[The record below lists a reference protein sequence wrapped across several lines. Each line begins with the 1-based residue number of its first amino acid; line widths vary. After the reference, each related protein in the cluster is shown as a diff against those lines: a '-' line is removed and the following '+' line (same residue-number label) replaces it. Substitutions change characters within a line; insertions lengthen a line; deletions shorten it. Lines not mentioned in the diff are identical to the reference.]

1 MGSSE
6 RWTGSGEANDM
17 NVVGFDF
24 GTTNSLI
31 SVIRGQRAIS
41 FLDDEQRP
49 IPSIVC
55 YEGMQKVLG
64 RDAKERLAQAGLG
77 VQGNIVR
84 SPKVYL
90 GRDSVFVE
98 GTERN
103 PVEIVSDVVRHVL
116 HQAQSGA
123 RDLGEISGAVVT
135 IPVDMEGY
143 RRRALRE
150 AFRLAGLRIVQF
162 VHEPLAAL
170 YGLFCGQDLA
180 SMLRRY
186 DRKLVLVFDWGGGT
200 LDLTLCRP
208 IGDMVVQLLNDG
220 TDEVGGDVFDET
232 IMNRLI
238 QNVVSARNLEEEVD
252 ALMDRCERAK
262 IDLSSRS
269 NVVIYVGSFF
279 QGIYEQEF
287 DYVLS
292 QGELEQIVGP
302 LLDKGFKRIERIL
315 ADAGYGPEQVAL
327 CVATGGMSN
336 MPAVRRRLHE
346 WFGPERVQIPDG
358 TATLI
363 SQGAAWIAADQVGLQ
378 LAKNV
383 ELVLARNS
391 YLPLVKAGTRMPKE
405 GEVQDERYHLY
416 CTDPRDGVAKFQ
428 ICTPKRA
435 GKTVLPNEPRTH
447 LEHIT
452 IKVDEE
458 ARAFHERL
466 ELDVRINDDLILE
479 AHARSLNRMDDD
491 KREIH
496 NLEFGLQFPSH
507 AEATGSN
514 DKELEG
520 TPASGNPPSMGALGV
535 RANVADRVDLSL
547 VPGEFLCEYDPFY
560 FDVRRNPPR
569 QQVLE
574 RLYYQPC
581 SVCGRASNDPACQ
594 CSSLSSGAGGTGD
607 LNSREVSS
615 QTRYSSR

>member
-1 MGSSE
+1 
-6 RWTGSGEANDM
+6 M

-31 SVIRGQRAIS
+31 SVVRGQRAIS

-49 IPSIVC
+49 IPSVVC
-55 YEGMQKVLG
+55 YEGVQKILG
-64 RDAKERLAQAGLG
+64 REAKERLAQAGLG

-84 SPKVYL
+84 SPKMFL
-90 GRDSVFVE
+90 GRESVFVE
-98 GTERN
+98 GTERSS
-103 PVEIVSDVVRHVL
+103 VDIVSDVVRHVL
-116 HQAQSGA
+116 HQAQSSA
-123 RDLGEISGAVVT
+123 RDLGEIPGAVVT

-150 AFRLAGLRIVQF
+150 AFMLAGLRIVQF

-170 YGLFCGQDLA
+170 YGLFRDQDLA

-208 IGDMVVQLLNDG
+208 MGDMVVQLMNDG
-220 TDEVGGDVFDET
+220 TDEVGGDVFDEA

-238 QNVVSARNLEEEVD
+238 QKVAAARGLGESVD
-252 ALMDRCERAK
+252 TQPGAKARLMDRCERAK

-269 NVVIYVGSFF
+269 NVAIYVGSFF
-279 QGIYEQEF
+279 RGADEEEF
-287 DYVLS
+287 DYALS

-315 ADAGYGPEQVAL
+315 TDAGYTPEQVSL

-336 MPAVRRRLHE
+336 MPAVKRRLHE
-346 WFGPERVQIPDG
+346 WFGPERVKIPDG

-391 YLPLVKAGTRMPKE
+391 YLPLVKAGTVMPKE
-405 GEVQDERYHLY
+405 GEVQRETYHLY

-435 GKTVLPNEPRTH
+435 GASVLPSDPRTH
-447 LEHIT
+447 LEHVT
-452 IKVDEE
+452 VKVDGK
-458 ARAFHERL
+458 ARAFQERL
-466 ELDVRINDDLILE
+466 ELDVRINDDLILD
-479 AHARSLNRMDDD
+479 AHARSLNLKDEDR
-491 KREIH
+491 REIH
-496 NLEFGLQFPSH
+496 NLEFGLRFP
-507 AEATGSN
+507 AEAQATGSS
-514 DKELEG
+514 DKEKEEA
-520 TPASGNPPSMGALGV
+520 PASGGHRPIGALSV
-535 RANVADRVDLSL
+535 RANVADRVDLAL
-547 VPGEFLCEYDPFY
+547 VPGEFLYQYDPFY
-560 FDVRRNPPR
+560 FDVRRNPPER
-569 QQVLE
+569 QVLE
-574 RLYYQPC
+574 KLYYQPC
-581 SVCGRASNDPACQ
+581 SLCGRASNDPACQ
-594 CSSLSSGAGGTGD
+594 CSSSLIGAGRATGLD
-607 LNSREVSS
+607 ENEGR
-615 QTRYSSR
+615 R

>member
-1 MGSSE
+1 
-6 RWTGSGEANDM
+6 M

-31 SVIRGQRAIS
+31 SVVRGQRAIS

-49 IPSIVC
+49 IPSVVC
-55 YEGMQKVLG
+55 YEGVQKILG
-64 RDAKERLAQAGLG
+64 REAKERLAQAGLG

-84 SPKVYL
+84 SPKMFL
-90 GRDSVFVE
+90 GRESVFVE
-98 GTERN
+98 GTERSS
-103 PVEIVSDVVRHVL
+103 VDIVSDVVRHVL
-116 HQAQSGA
+116 HQAQSSA
-123 RDLGEISGAVVT
+123 RDLGEIPGAVVT

-150 AFRLAGLRIVQF
+150 AFMLAGLRIVQF

-170 YGLFCGQDLA
+170 YGLFRDQDLA

-208 IGDMVVQLLNDG
+208 MGDMVVQLMNDG
-220 TDEVGGDVFDET
+220 TDEVGGDVFDEA

-238 QNVVSARNLEEEVD
+238 QKVAAARGLGESVD
-252 ALMDRCERAK
+252 TQPGAKARLMDRCERAK

-269 NVVIYVGSFF
+269 NVAIYVGSFF
-279 QGIYEQEF
+279 RGADEEEF
-287 DYVLS
+287 DYALS

-302 LLDKGFKRIERIL
+302 LLDKGFNRIERIL
-315 ADAGYGPEQVAL
+315 TDAGYTPEQVSL

-336 MPAVRRRLHE
+336 MPAVKRRLHE
-346 WFGPERVQIPDG
+346 WFGPERVKIPDG

-391 YLPLVKAGTRMPKE
+391 YLPLVKAGTVMPKE
-405 GEVQDERYHLY
+405 GEVQRETYHLY

-435 GKTVLPNEPRTH
+435 GASVLPSDPRTH
-447 LEHIT
+447 LEHVT
-452 IKVDEE
+452 VKVDGK
-458 ARAFHERL
+458 ARAFQERL
-466 ELDVRINDDLILE
+466 ELDVRINDDLILD
-479 AHARSLNRMDDD
+479 AHARSLNLKDEDR
-491 KREIH
+491 REIH
-496 NLEFGLQFPSH
+496 NLEFGLRFP
-507 AEATGSN
+507 AEAQATGSS
-514 DKELEG
+514 DKEKEEA
-520 TPASGNPPSMGALGV
+520 PASGGHRPIGALSV

-547 VPGEFLCEYDPFY
+547 VPGEFLYQYDPFY
-560 FDVRRNPPR
+560 FDVRRNPPER
-569 QQVLE
+569 QVLE
-574 RLYYQPC
+574 KLYYQPC
-581 SVCGRASNDPACQ
+581 SLCGRASNDPACQ
-594 CSSLSSGAGGTGD
+594 CSSSLIGAGRATG
-607 LNSREVSS
+607 LGENEER
-615 QTRYSSR
+615 R

>member
-1 MGSSE
+1 
-6 RWTGSGEANDM
+6 M

-31 SVIRGQRAIS
+31 SVVRGQRAIS

-49 IPSIVC
+49 IPSVVC
-55 YEGMQKVLG
+55 YEGVQKILG
-64 RDAKERLAQAGLG
+64 REAKERLAQAGLG

-84 SPKVYL
+84 SPKMFL
-90 GRDSVFVE
+90 GRESVFVE
-98 GTERN
+98 GTERSS
-103 PVEIVSDVVRHVL
+103 VDIVSDVVRHVL
-116 HQAQSGA
+116 HQAQSSA
-123 RDLGEISGAVVT
+123 RDLGEIPGAVVT

-150 AFRLAGLRIVQF
+150 AFMLAGLRIVQF

-170 YGLFCGQDLA
+170 YGLFRDQDLA

-208 IGDMVVQLLNDG
+208 MGDMVVQLMNDG
-220 TDEVGGDVFDET
+220 TDEVGGDVFDEA

-238 QNVVSARNLEEEVD
+238 QKVAAARGLGESVD
-252 ALMDRCERAK
+252 TQPGAKARLMDRCERAK

-269 NVVIYVGSFF
+269 NVAIYVGSFF
-279 QGIYEQEF
+279 RGADEEEF
-287 DYVLS
+287 DYALS

-315 ADAGYGPEQVAL
+315 TDAGYTPEQVSL

-336 MPAVRRRLHE
+336 MPAVKRRLHE

-391 YLPLVKAGTRMPKE
+391 YLPLVKAGTVMPKE
-405 GEVQDERYHLY
+405 SEVQRETYHLY

-435 GKTVLPNEPRTH
+435 GASVLPSDPRTH
-447 LEHIT
+447 LEHVT
-452 IKVDEE
+452 VKVDGK

-479 AHARSLNRMDDD
+479 AHARSLNLKDEDR
-491 KREIH
+491 REIH
-496 NLEFGLQFPSH
+496 NLVFGLRFP
-507 AEATGSN
+507 AEAQANGSS
-514 DKELEG
+514 DKEKEEA
-520 TPASGNPPSMGALGV
+520 PASGGHRQIGALSV

-547 VPGEFLCEYDPFY
+547 VPGEFLYQYDPFY
-560 FDVRRNPPR
+560 FDVRRNPPER
-569 QQVLE
+569 QVLE
-574 RLYYQPC
+574 KLYYQPC
-581 SVCGRASNDPACQ
+581 SLCGRASNDPACQ
-594 CSSLSSGAGGTGD
+594 CSSSLIGAGRATGLD
-607 LNSREVSS
+607 ENEGR
-615 QTRYSSR
+615 R

>member
-1 MGSSE
+1 
-6 RWTGSGEANDM
+6 M

-31 SVIRGQRAIS
+31 SVVRGQRAIS

-49 IPSIVC
+49 IPSVVC
-55 YEGMQKVLG
+55 YEGVQKILG
-64 RDAKERLAQAGLG
+64 REAKERLAQAGLG
-77 VQGNIVR
+77 VQGNTVR
-84 SPKVYL
+84 SPKMFL

-98 GTERN
+98 GTERS
-103 PVEIVSDVVRHVL
+103 PVDIVSDVVRHVL
-116 HQAQSGA
+116 HQAQSSA
-123 RDLGEISGAVVT
+123 RDLGEIPGAVVT

-150 AFRLAGLRIVQF
+150 AFMLAGLRIVQF

-170 YGLFCGQDLA
+170 YGLFRDQDLA

-208 IGDMVVQLLNDG
+208 MGDMVVQLMNDG
-220 TDEVGGDVFDET
+220 TDEVGGDVFDEA

-238 QNVVSARNLEEEVD
+238 QKVAAARGLGESVD
-252 ALMDRCERAK
+252 TQPGAKARLMDRCERAK

-269 NVVIYVGSFF
+269 NVAIYVGSFF
-279 QGIYEQEF
+279 RGADEEEF
-287 DYVLS
+287 DYALS

-302 LLDKGFKRIERIL
+302 LLDKGFNRIERIL
-315 ADAGYGPEQVAL
+315 TDAGYTPEQVSL

-336 MPAVRRRLHE
+336 MPAVKRRLHE

-391 YLPLVKAGTRMPKE
+391 YLPLVKAGTVMPKE
-405 GEVQDERYHLY
+405 SEVQRETYHLY

-435 GKTVLPNEPRTH
+435 GASVLPSDPRTH
-447 LEHIT
+447 LEHVT
-452 IKVDEE
+452 VKVDGK
-458 ARAFHERL
+458 ARAFQERL
-466 ELDVRINDDLILE
+466 ELDVRINDDLILD
-479 AHARSLNRMDDD
+479 AHARSLNLKDEDR
-491 KREIH
+491 REIH
-496 NLEFGLQFPSH
+496 NLVFGLRFP
-507 AEATGSN
+507 AEAQANGSS
-514 DKELEG
+514 DKEKEEA
-520 TPASGNPPSMGALGV
+520 PASGGHRQIGALSV

-547 VPGEFLCEYDPFY
+547 VPGEFLYQYDPFY
-560 FDVRRNPPR
+560 FDVRRNPPER
-569 QQVLE
+569 QVLE
-574 RLYYQPC
+574 KLYYQPC
-581 SVCGRASNDPACQ
+581 SLCGRASNDPACQ
-594 CSSLSSGAGGTGD
+594 CSSSLIGAGRATGLD
-607 LNSREVSS
+607 ENEGR
-615 QTRYSSR
+615 R

>member
-1 MGSSE
+1 
-6 RWTGSGEANDM
+6 M

-31 SVIRGQRAIS
+31 SVVRGQRAIS

-49 IPSIVC
+49 IPSVVC
-55 YEGMQKVLG
+55 YEGVQKILG
-64 RDAKERLAQAGLG
+64 REAKERLAQAGLG

-84 SPKVYL
+84 SPKMFL
-90 GRDSVFVE
+90 GRESVFVE
-98 GTERN
+98 GTERSS
-103 PVEIVSDVVRHVL
+103 VDIVSDVVRHVL
-116 HQAQSGA
+116 HQAQSSA
-123 RDLGEISGAVVT
+123 RDLGEIPGAVVT

-150 AFRLAGLRIVQF
+150 AFMLAGLRIVQF

-170 YGLFCGQDLA
+170 YGLFRDQDLA

-208 IGDMVVQLLNDG
+208 MGDMVVQLMNDG
-220 TDEVGGDVFDET
+220 TDEVGGDVFDEA

-238 QNVVSARNLEEEVD
+238 QKVAAARGLGESVD
-252 ALMDRCERAK
+252 TQPGAKARLMDRCERAK

-269 NVVIYVGSFF
+269 NVAIYVGSFF
-279 QGIYEQEF
+279 RGADEEEF
-287 DYVLS
+287 DYALS

-315 ADAGYGPEQVAL
+315 TDAGYTPEQVSL

-336 MPAVRRRLHE
+336 MPAVKRRLHE
-346 WFGPERVQIPDG
+346 WFGPERVKIPDG

-391 YLPLVKAGTRMPKE
+391 YLPLVKAGTVMPKE
-405 GEVQDERYHLY
+405 GEVQRETYHLY

-435 GKTVLPNEPRTH
+435 GASVLPSDPRTH
-447 LEHIT
+447 LEHVT
-452 IKVDEE
+452 VKVDGK
-458 ARAFHERL
+458 ARAFQERL
-466 ELDVRINDDLILE
+466 ELDVRINDDLILD
-479 AHARSLNRMDDD
+479 AHARSLNLKDEDR
-491 KREIH
+491 REIH
-496 NLEFGLQFPSH
+496 NLEFGLRFP
-507 AEATGSN
+507 AEAQANGSS
-514 DKELEG
+514 DKEKEEA
-520 TPASGNPPSMGALGV
+520 PASGGHRPIGALSV
-535 RANVADRVDLSL
+535 RANVADRVDLAL
-547 VPGEFLCEYDPFY
+547 VPGEFLYQYDPFY
-560 FDVRRNPPR
+560 FDVRRNPPER
-569 QQVLE
+569 QVLE
-574 RLYYQPC
+574 KLYYQPC
-581 SVCGRASNDPACQ
+581 SLCGRASNDPACQ
-594 CSSLSSGAGGTGD
+594 CSSSLIGAGRATG
-607 LNSREVSS
+607 LGENEER
-615 QTRYSSR
+615 R